1 MPANLAEINNGDCMP
16 KTTSIS
22 LVRHG
27 MVHNPDDVFYG
38 RMPRFRLSSEGQQ
51 QVRSAG
57 NVLKNK
63 SLAAVFSSHLLRS
76 RQTANEILTHYP
88 HLKIQLSKL
97 LLEIHSPWD
106 GKPSAVVDHRLGDIY
121 TGSGES
127 YEQPD
132 DVASRVRRFFSRVLK
147 SYSGRSVVAVT
158 HGDVVA
164 FAVLWASRAEV
175 SARNKAGLHKFG
187 VSDGYPA
194 TGSITTFLYHSD
206 SVDDP
211 PDIIYTRPK

>member
-1 MPANLAEINNGDCMP
+1 MP
-16 KTTSIS
+16 KPTSIS

-27 MVHNPDDVFYG
+27 MVHNPEDVFYG
-38 RMPRFRLSSEGQQ
+38 RLPRFRLSREGHSQA
-51 QVRSAG
+51 RSAG
-57 NVLKNK
+57 HALKNQ
-63 SLAAVFSSHLLRS
+63 SLAAVYSSPLLRA
-76 RQTANEILTHYP
+76 RQTANEILSHYP

-106 GKPSAVVDHRLGDIY
+106 GKPSAVVDGRRGDIY

-127 YEQPD
+127 YEQPG
-132 DVASRVRRFFSRVLK
+132 DVAIRVRRFFGRILK
-147 SYSGRSVVAVT
+147 RYSGRSVVAVT

-164 FAVLWASRAEV
+164 FAVLWAGRAEI

-194 TGSITTFLYHSD
+194 TGTITTFLYHSD
-206 SVDDP
+206 SVDAP
-211 PDIIYTRPK
+211 PDIIYKRP